1 MAAVEQAPK
10 GNPMQVVTPTPDPAS
25 KISAKRRPAR
35 IDRHGLEL
43 IFLRLGAETTQ
54 VCLRGVLLQQSMI
67 DVPIEFH
74 GLVPLPLVVTHP
86 QS

>member
-25 KISAKRRPAR
+25 KSAPR